1 VVRAFRSLA
10 SLWTAQRRPKRYGPA
25 LPRRDDPGQSRL
37 APENRDFIY
46 FFPLYTGMTI
56 PYSSWRARMWLDT
69 WI

>member
-1 VVRAFRSLA
+1 MQVVLRTP
-10 SLWTAQRRPKRYGPA
+10 TAYRRPTFQQTA
-25 LPRRDDPGQSRL
+25 LTGAYFLVRTFASGM
-37 APENRDFIY
+37 RDFIY